1 MNRRTNAC
9 LRSGRRPN
17 RHDVVTRALEE
28 KLLRHYDDI
37 VTLKDGCVAETG
49 TFDELMAKKGLF
61 LCALYRD
68 PLNHEQ
74 PEHAFYQACFRRLFA

>member
-49 TFDELMAKKGLF
+49 TFDELMAKKGYF
-61 LCALYRD
+61 YALYTVT
-68 PLNHEQ
+68 H
-74 PEHAFYQACFRRLFA
+74 

>member
-1 MNRRTNAC
+1 MSRRTNAC

-17 RHDVVTRALEE
+17 RRDVVTHALEE
-28 KLLRHYDDI
+28 KLLRHYDGI
-37 VTLKDGCVAETG
+37 VALKDGRVAETG

-61 LCALYRD
+61 LRALYRD

-74 PEHAFYQACFRRLFA
+74 HAFYQACFRRLFA

>member
-28 KLLRHYDDI
+28 KLLRHYDGI

-49 TFDELMAKKGLF
+49 TFDKLMAKKGYF
-61 LCALYRD
+61 YALYTVT
-68 PLNHEQ
+68 H
-74 PEHAFYQACFRRLFA
+74 